1 MTRRDTPTVHH
12 FGEDISLDRITYHRD
27 LIQGSDEW
35 LAQRCGLLTASE
47 FKLILTPTL
56 KLANNDKTRA
66 HVFEIAAQRI
76 TRYVEPHYIGDEMLR
91 GIDDE
96 IEARD
101 LYAKHFAKVDQVGFV
116 TNDRLGFTIGCSPDG
131 LVGDDG
137 GIECKS
143 RRQKFQIQTI
153 AAREVPDEHVIQV
166 QAELFVTERKWF
178 DFISYSGGLPMAV
191 IRAEPDAEYQQAIEA
206 AAIEFE
212 TRVNETIAEY
222 RSSLIALRTIPT
234 ERKIIQEMYV

>member
-1 MTRRDTPTVHH
+1 MNAPVK
-12 FGEDISLDRITYHRD
+12 FGSVTYHRD

-35 LAQRCGLLTASE
+35 LQQRCGLLTASE
-47 FKLILTPTL
+47 MKLILTPTL

-76 TRYVEPHYIGDEMLR
+76 TQYVEPHYVSDDMIR
-91 GIDDE
+91 GHDDE
-96 IEARD
+96 IEARE
-101 LYAKHFAKVDQVGFV
+101 LYSKHYAPVDQVGFI
-116 TNDRLGFTIGCSPDG
+116 TNDKLGFVIGCSPDG
-131 LVGDDG
+131 LVGADG

-153 AAREVPDEHVIQV
+153 AGREVPDDFIIQV
-166 QAELFVTERKWF
+166 QSELFVTERRWF

-191 IRAEPDAEYQQAIEA
+191 IRVEPDPEYQAAIRA

-212 TRVNETIAEY
+212 QRVNDVIADY
-222 RSSLIALRTIPT
+222 RSSLAAIRHIPT
-234 ERKIIQEMYV
+234 ERRVIQEMYT